1 MKFLRRIFFE
11 KYLYL
16 IFKTFWSGAPTCSL
30 CNARDGCTFSNENNC
45 NLLQNGGTK
54 YPNEQCPAPEIT
66 SIYPSNGPLD
76 GGTRITISGTD
87 LGVDVTTVSVFMR
100 QSNRRRKRSGNQLQ
114 CEILKDE
121 YVIAETIICK
131 TKRVSNPANFEI
143 FVKVGEKTS
152 SPVQFSYISPKI
164 TEISPE
170 VGVKSGGTLVT
181 IKGRV
186 TLPKKNFI

>member
-1 MKFLRRIFFE
+1 M
-11 KYLYL
+11 
-16 IFKTFWSGAPTCSL
+16 
-30 CNARDGCTFSNENNC
+30 
-45 NLLQNGGTK
+45 
-54 YPNEQCPAPEIT
+54 
-66 SIYPSNGPLD
+66 
-76 GGTRITISGTD
+76 
-87 LGVDVTTVSVFMR
+87 GVDVTTVSVFMR
-100 QSNRRRKRSGNQLQ
+100 QSGRRRKRSANQLQ

-143 FVKVGEKTS
+143 LVKVGEKTS

-164 TEISPE
+164 TEISPD

-186 TLPKKNFI
+186 TLPKKLYLKIPFSKNR